1 MRLEFLILIAVFLDL
16 VIGDPRSFPH
26 PVRFIAKLALALEEG
41 TRKRIKSP
49 VAAGG
54 ITAFAVLVTA
64 GGVTA
69 LLVYGARLLHPI
81 AGYVVTVLVIY
92 TTLAAKDMAAHSRE
106 VRRALESGDLASAR
120 EKVGMIV
127 GRDTD
132 RLDEGEITRAAVET
146 VAENTAD
153 GLIAPLFFAVLFGP
167 VGAMMY
173 KTVNTLDSSFG
184 YKNERYIRFGRIP
197 ARVDDIVNFIPAR
210 LTAACIAAAS
220 FLAGMNGRQAFR
232 ILLRDGRKNPSPNAG
247 LSEAA
252 AAGALNVQLGG
263 MNYYFGEPSLKPLIG
278 EPVTPLSS
286 SHIRKANVLMFV
298 SYGISLLLFLGIRFV
313 VSRYVYN

>member
-1 MRLEFLILIAVFLDL
+1 MRLEFLILIAVVLDL
-16 VIGDPRSFPH
+16 VIGDPRRFPH
-26 PVRFIAKLALALEEG
+26 PVRFIAKLALVLEKE
-41 TRKRIKSP
+41 TRKRTKSP
-49 VAAGG
+49 VGAGV
-54 ITAFAVLVTA
+54 ITACAVLVTV

-81 AGYVVTVLVIY
+81 AGHAVTVLVIY
-92 TTLAAKDMAAHSRE
+92 TALAARDMAVHSRE
-106 VRRALESGDLASAR
+106 VRRALASGDLASAR

-167 VGAMMY
+167 VGAMVY
-173 KTVNTLDSSFG
+173 KAVNTLDSTFG

-197 ARVDDIVNFIPAR
+197 ARLDDWVNFVPAR
-210 LTAACIAAAS
+210 LTAACIVAAS
-220 FLAGMNGRQAFR
+220 FLAGMKGRQAFR

-263 MNYYFGEPSLKPLIG
+263 MNYYFGEPSIKPLIG
-278 EPVTPLSS
+278 EPGTPLTST
-286 SHIRKANVLMFV
+286 HIRKANILMFV
-298 SYGISLLLFLGIRFV
+298 SYGVSLLLFLGVRCV
-313 VSRYVYN
+313 VSRYVL